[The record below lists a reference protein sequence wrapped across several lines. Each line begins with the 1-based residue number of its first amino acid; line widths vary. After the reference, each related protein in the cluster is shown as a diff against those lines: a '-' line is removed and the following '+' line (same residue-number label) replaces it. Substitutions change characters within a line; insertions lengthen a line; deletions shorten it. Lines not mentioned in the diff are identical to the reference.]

1 LNKPISEW
9 FKINGMKL
17 FYFLVVLCLAGCR
30 NHKNDSLLGRW
41 QIILLKG
48 KDSSGKEVALY
59 NAHTDTTKR
68 YLSFINDTS
77 IHQTAGP
84 NKKAADTINYLL
96 VGDTIFSK
104 RGIRNYS
111 LDAITSDSMI
121 ITGDDQSKITIVR
134 MKEKNP

>member
-1 LNKPISEW
+1 MAKS
-9 FKINGMKL
+9 NGMKL
-17 FYFLVVLCLAGCR
+17 IYIVVLFFLASCR
-30 NHKNDSLLGRW
+30 NHQNDSLLGRW

-48 KDSSGKEVALY
+48 KDSSGKEVSLY
-59 NAHTDTTKR
+59 NARKDSTKR
-68 YLSFINDTS
+68 YLSFINDTTVHS
-77 IHQTAGP
+77 VRS

-111 LDAITSDSMI
+111 LNVITSDSMI

-134 MKEKNP
+134 MKEKGH

>member
-1 LNKPISEW
+1 MKPVYLLAL
-9 FKINGMKL
+9 L
-17 FYFLVVLCLAGCR
+17 FLAGCL
-30 NHKNDSLLGRW
+30 HKKNDSLLGKW

-59 NAHTDTTKR
+59 NARTDTTKR
-68 YLSFINDTS
+68 YLSFINDTTV
-77 IHQTAGP
+77 HRAAGS
-84 NKKAADTINYLL
+84 KKDADTINYLL

-111 LDAITSDSMI
+111 MEAITSDSMI

-134 MKEKNP
+134 MKEKSH

>member
-1 LNKPISEW
+1 MD
-9 FKINGMKL
+9 KINGMKL
-17 FYFLVVLCLAGCR
+17 IFIVAVLFLAGCR
-30 NHKNDSLLGRW
+30 NHQNDSLLGRW

-48 KDSSGKEVALY
+48 KDSSGKEMSLY
-59 NAHTDTTKR
+59 NARTDTTKR
-68 YLSFINDTS
+68 YLSFINDTTVHS
-77 IHQTAGP
+77 AKS

-134 MKEKNP
+134 MKEKGH